1 MITYILAGNVAQA
14 ALWARDN
21 NRSLSDTRYVAH
33 DHMLRGLRDPWWV
46 VTGTFWDRHDA
57 IQIWQVL
64 CAAYAGATVK
74 PLAPPEIEKFLTA
87 NTAAIVAAAAAGAA
101 FTAIQNPD
109 APLAVLQPV
118 EPAPDT
124 TPKKKKFKH
133 IRV

>member
-14 ALWARDN
+14 ALWSREHGY
-21 NRSLSDTRYVAH
+21 SLSDTRYVAQE
-33 DHMLRGLRDPWWV
+33 HMLRGVKEPHYV

-57 IQIWQVL
+57 IKIWQIL
-64 CAAYAGATVK
+64 LAAYAGATVK
-74 PLAPPEIEKFLTA
+74 PLAPPEIQKFLTA
-87 NTAAIVAAAAAGAA
+87 NTAA
-101 FTAIQNPD
+101 FTAIDNPV

-118 EPAPDT
+118 EPETDI